1 MSKERFVAMVSCQLG
16 FIFSGNANFVT
27 GLYHA

>member
-1 MSKERFVAMVSCQLG
+1 MVSCLLV
-16 FIFSGNANFVT
+16 FAFSGNANCVT